1 MPGSKPC
8 ARGMFLCM
16 GMLAI
21 LGLFGPAA
29 ADESPLELP
38 TLYPGA
44 VELGLQGSFTSTDG
58 IVAGT
63 LGVRGGMLFKGLYG
77 LLGVEL
83 DVSYRHISSLDVY
96 DLGIQGTWQR
106 RLGET
111 GNYPFVALGVGV
123 RSEDIGSFRQTR
135 YPVGFGVGLRTL
147 FGQRAAIR
155 VEYAFRRVLNDS
167 ISNFSEHR
175 IVVGLSIFFRNS
187 HPQH

>member
-1 MPGSKPC
+1 MPGSKSC
-8 ARGMFLCM
+8 ARGAFLYVV
-16 GMLAI
+16 MLAA
-21 LGLFGPAA
+21 LAWARPAA
-29 ADESPLELP
+29 ADESPSRLA
-38 TLYPGA
+38 TLYSNA

-63 LGVRGGMLFKGLYG
+63 LGIRGGMLFKGLHG

-83 DVSYRHISSLDVY
+83 DVAYRHISSLDVY

-155 VEYAFRRVLNDS
+155 VEYAFRRVLNDP
-167 ISNFSEHR
+167 ISDFSEHR

-187 HPQH
+187 HPQP